1 MSNWWEKDSKKE
13 QDNGINGDLS
23 DFDIF
28 EGVKKEFPIKKAE
41 ENRKK
46 EGGFKW

>member
-1 MSNWWEKDSKKE
+1 MSDRFKKDSKKE
-13 QDNGINGDLS
+13 QKNGINGDIETMGIIL
-23 DFDIF
+23 
-28 EGVKKEFPIKKAE
+28 GAKKNFPIKKAE